1 LADAQ
6 REKEERARQALEKKK
21 VKAKPY
27 LPEPVDP
34 NDDMLKFHAQSVF
47 KRLYLD
53 FLIAH
58 GPCDCKTMAV
68 ALANNT
74 NTIMSELIG
83 RIGVAV
89 FFAPMEAFSGVSL
102 GGRLAIGVVKAIA
115 SSIYGGQKL
124 SDELIKNLFDVIGG
138 ELFPK
143 LVGNN
148 FTGNRINDLAGKDIE
163 EILEAEGVRSIQWE
177 GKTTLRECGEVSGTV
192 TMMINPNTGWVVI
205 MIKIPNCPLIVIK
218 YKVNDDG
225 VAISDPIVRV
235 VK

>member
-1 LADAQ
+1 
-6 REKEERARQALEKKK
+6 
-21 VKAKPY
+21 
-27 LPEPVDP
+27 
-34 NDDMLKFHAQSVF
+34 
-47 KRLYLD
+47 
-53 FLIAH
+53 
-58 GPCDCKTMAV
+58 
-68 ALANNT
+68 
-74 NTIMSELIG
+74 
-83 RIGVAV
+83 
-89 FFAPMEAFSGVSL
+89 MEAFPGVSL

>member
-1 LADAQ
+1 MADAQ

-21 VKAKPY
+21 VKAQPY

-89 FFAPMEAFSGVSL
+89 FFCPYGSFSRRFAGRAPGNWRRESHCQL
-102 GGRLAIGVVKAIA
+102 HLR
-115 SSIYGGQKL
+115 GQKL